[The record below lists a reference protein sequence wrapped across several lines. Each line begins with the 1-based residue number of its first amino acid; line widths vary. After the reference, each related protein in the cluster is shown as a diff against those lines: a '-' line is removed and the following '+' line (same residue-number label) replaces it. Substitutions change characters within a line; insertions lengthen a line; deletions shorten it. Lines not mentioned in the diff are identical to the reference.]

1 MRKLFLIISSVILG
15 LVSCSDRV
23 SYAELQEREQDNI
36 QNFID
41 KNKIEVVRVM
51 PKEDEWKE
59 NIYYKSETGLYY
71 HLVQKGDKEIQ
82 ATDNSIVSIRYV
94 ANKIDKY
101 NKEILRNWDAQD
113 FIYPEMIKIGDLSYN
128 KGFGQGVNE
137 ALGYMKNYQSEAII
151 LVESRLNTSSYKN
164 SVTPVRYRLKITAI
178 R

>member
-1 MRKLFLIISSVILG
+1 MRKIFLIISVAILG
-15 LVSCSDRV
+15 FVSCSDRV

-41 KNKIEVVRVM
+41 KNNIEVVRVM

-71 HLVQKGDKEIQ
+71 HLVKKGDESIQ
-82 ATDNSIVSIRYV
+82 AKDNSIVSIRFV

-101 NKEILRNWDAQD
+101 NKEIIRNWDAQD
-113 FIYPEMIKIGDLSYN
+113 FIYPETIKISDLSYN
-128 KGFGQGVNE
+128 QGFGKGVNE
-137 ALGYMKNYQSEAII
+137 ALKYMKNYESEAII
-151 LVESRLNTSSYKN
+151 LVESALNTDSYKN
-164 SVTPVRYRLKITAI
+164 SVTAVRYRLKITAI